1 MTRAWLILASI
12 LFVAC
17 GPATT
22 ITPTPTAT
30 QAPASTPTPT
40 VMPSPT
46 ATLVPTVTATATPT
60 PTPIGGTFPTAT
72 STPAGKGYAFEFTH
86 EVASGF
92 ATLHGAAHTCAGL
105 RGPWDGTFEVMFTA
119 ERLQASGSGTFQFT
133 LPPDSLYVSGTAP
146 YSGSG
151 AAGRCAIADVSGPLT
166 YELTFS
172 PDGRTVDVIMG
183 STGAETITIVCA
195 DMTVTIP
202 FAIAWGPDPL
212 TVPITPYQDCP

>member
-1 MTRAWLILASI
+1 MKRAWLILASI

-17 GPATT
+17 GPAIT

-60 PTPIGGTFPTAT
+60 PPPIGGTLPTAT
-72 STPAGKGYAFEFTH
+72 STPVEKGYAFTFTH
-86 EVASGF
+86 AVASGF
-92 ATLHGAAHTCAGL
+92 ATLHVIAYTCTGP

-151 AAGRCAIADVSGPLT
+151 AAGRCVIADVSGPLT

-183 STGAETITIVCA
+183 STGAETITMMCPDI
-195 DMTVTIP
+195 TVTLP

-212 TVPITPYQDCP
+212 TVPITPYNNCP

>member
-1 MTRAWLILASI
+1 MKRAWLILASI

-17 GPATT
+17 GPAIT
-22 ITPTPTAT
+22 ITPTPTVT
-30 QAPASTPTPT
+30 QAPTSTLTPT
-40 VMPSPT
+40 VMPSHT
-46 ATLVPTVTATATPT
+46 ATLVPTATATVTPT
-60 PTPIGGTFPTAT
+60 PTPIGGTLPTAT
-72 STPAGKGYAFEFTH
+72 SAPAGQGYAFEFTH
-86 EVASGF
+86 AVASGF
-92 ATLHGAAHTCAGL
+92 ATLHVIAYTCAGL

-133 LPPDSLYVSGTAP
+133 LPPDSRYVSGTAP

-172 PDGRTVDVIMG
+172 PDGHTVDVIMG
-183 STGAETITIVCA
+183 STGAETMTIVCA

-212 TVPITPYQDCP
+212 TVPITPYNNCP